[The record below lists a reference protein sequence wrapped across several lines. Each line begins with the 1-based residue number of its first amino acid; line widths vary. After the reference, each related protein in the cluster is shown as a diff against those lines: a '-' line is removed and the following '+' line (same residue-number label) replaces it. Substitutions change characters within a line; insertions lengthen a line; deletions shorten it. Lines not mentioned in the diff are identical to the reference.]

1 VRRRRPEARRCGLPR
16 PTFSQNVTTF
26 FRKKN
31 QHFFLFFHL
40 RPSSPTASS
49 TFPSGRPWQRAAPNV
64 LADGELGPITQ
75 RLAPPATAAV
85 RRRLEGKVEEA
96 VGEEGRRWKKR
107 KNVDSFL
114 KNVVTF

>member
-1 VRRRRPEARRCGLPR
+1 MLQH
-16 PTFSQNVTTF
+16 FSE
-26 FRKKN
+26 KKST
-31 QHFFLFFHL
+31 FFLFFHL

-49 TFPSGRPWQRAAPNV
+49 TFPSGRPRPRAAPNV

-75 RLAPPATAAV
+75 RLVPPATAVV

-107 KNVDSFL
+107 K
-114 KNVVTF
+114 KC